1 MLVRETGLAHRRR
14 KHKQAD
20 NQDEKDGEA
29 EGRDTRDTA
38 TSSGGGVIAAAA
50 AAMPPLP
57 PPSHGLCS
65 IPARSARAG
74 ARCASAGAP
83 TRHRM
88 HITNSTAK
96 TRTAEVETG
105 AARMRARTNR
115 TRSWSRTRRV

>member
-50 AAMPPLP
+50 AAMPPLL

-65 IPARSARAG
+65 IPVRSARAQQG
-74 ARCASAGAP
+74 AD
-83 TRHRM
+83 
-88 HITNSTAK
+88 
-96 TRTAEVETG
+96 
-105 AARMRARTNR
+105 
-115 TRSWSRTRRV
+115 